1 MNYDIEATDD
11 GVLPALERYIEVRT
25 RIERE
30 DGDWG
35 ELADC
40 FTEDAV
46 WSDCAWGRVEGR
58 ANIAAFLREAMAG
71 IDFANPIDFWAV
83 DGPRVLLKWR
93 QVLPVAQPGG
103 GRWQQSAVTVLLYA
117 GDGLFRYEEDIMNVA
132 HCVEDIVE
140 SGWVP
145 GPGFNP
151 PPERPDRNF
160 DPAPTR

>member
-1 MNYDIEATDD
+1 MNYDIEASDD

-30 DGDWG
+30 QGDWG

-58 ANIAAFLREAMAG
+58 AEIAAFLREAMAG
-71 IDFANPIDFWAV
+71 IDFENPIDFWAV

-93 QVLPVAQPGG
+93 QVLPGVKPDG

-151 PPERPDRNF
+151 PPERPDRAF